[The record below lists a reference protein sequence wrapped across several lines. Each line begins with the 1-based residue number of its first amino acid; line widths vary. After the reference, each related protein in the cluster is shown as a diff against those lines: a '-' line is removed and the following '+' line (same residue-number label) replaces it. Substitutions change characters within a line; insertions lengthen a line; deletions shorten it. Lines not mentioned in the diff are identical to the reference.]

1 MSEGVLDTSVLI
13 DFEHVETSDLPERQL
28 ITVLT
33 LAELSTGPLVARTD
47 EERAKRQERLQRV
60 ESGFDPLVL
69 DEAAARSFAQV
80 SASLRRAGRK
90 ARARTFDALIAAIAL
105 ANGLPV
111 YTCNP
116 GDFQHIDGLKVIPV
130 RRRS

>member
-60 ESGFDPLVL
+60 ESGFDPLVV

-80 SASLRRAGRK
+80 AASLRRAGRK
-90 ARARTFDALIAAIAL
+90 AKARTFDALIAAIAL

-116 GDFQHIDGLKVIPV
+116 ADFQHIDGLEVIPI